1 MQSIVLTVL
10 VPSPHVAKELFG
22 SVQPQSWS
30 DASDG
35 MSLSVEGVRTAPGMS
50 SADIIL
56 SVIISFGTGVP
67 AGVLANYIYS
77 RMTKGKASV
86 AIPGQASVAV
96 TEQQIHDLVEKS
108 IRSAI
113 GGPASSVGDIKH

>member
-22 SVQPQSWS
+22 SVPQSWS

-108 IRSAI
+108 M
-113 GGPASSVGDIKH
+113 